1 MKKHLVLYK
10 KLSPTLMARLQ
21 EQAQVTLIETLDAAG
36 LNALRQALPSADG
49 LLGASLRLDAEL
61 LDLAPRLRAVAS
73 VSVGV
78 DNYDI
83 DYLTQRRI
91 LLSNT
96 PDVLTETTADTGFAL
111 ILAAARRVVE
121 LANLV
126 RAGQWQRNI
135 GPAHFGTDVHGKTL
149 GIIGMGRIGEALA
162 QRGHFGFGMPLI
174 YHSTRPK
181 PAVEQRFNAQ
191 YRSLEQLLEEA
202 DFICLTLPLTE
213 RTQGL
218 IGAREFALMR
228 PESIF
233 INISR
238 GKVVDEAALIEAL
251 QQRRI
256 RGAGLDVFEREPLD
270 HDSPLLQMP
279 NVVATAHRLGHPR
292 NPRSHGPLRS
302 GQPPG
307 GPGRPAPTEPGQP
320 RGVDQPAPLTAS
332 LRSAPEERPIAG
344 NAHVGAGLP
353 AKAATR
359 AAQGSRACPP
369 ASRLLRRKAY
379 RRWGFQVGKGYR
391 ASSNWSRRGKTRGW
405 SSARCCRRWR

>member
-21 EQAQVTLIETLDAAG
+21 EQAQVTLIETLDAPG

-83 DYLTQRRI
+83 DYLTRRRI

-111 ILAAARRVVE
+111 ILATARRVVE

-162 QRGHFGFGMPLI
+162 QRGHFGFGMPVI

-213 RTQGL
+213 RTKGL

-270 HDSPLLQMP
+270 HTSPLLQLP
-279 NVVATAHRLGHPR
+279 NVVATPHIG
-292 NPRSHGPLRS
+292 
-302 GQPPG
+302 
-307 GPGRPAPTEPGQP
+307 
-320 RGVDQPAPLTAS
+320 
-332 LRSAPEERPIAG
+332 SATHE
-344 NAHVGAGLP
+344 
-353 AKAATR
+353 TR
-359 AAQGSRACPP
+359 EAM
-369 ASRLLRRKAY
+369 
-379 RRWGFQVGKGYR
+379 
-391 ASSNWSRRGKTRGW
+391 
-405 SSARCCRRWR
+405 ARCAVDNLLAALAGQRPPNLVNPAAWTGPHP